1 MAFQTASFLGDFI
14 SLPCSANLNSMKQAS
29 FIFVVLLSLT
39 ACKKE
44 EKKLPQKISLG
55 TIDSLFSKTL
65 NEQRKVWVYVPEGA
79 AKFPDT
85 KYPVVYLLDGD
96 AHFYS
101 VAGLI
106 HQLSTINGN
115 TLCPE
120 MIVVGI
126 PNTDR
131 FRDLTPTHVR
141 EFFGDTMIFKTTG
154 GGENFTKFIAD
165 ELIPYIDSHYPATS
179 YRTMIGHSLGG
190 LMVIN
195 TIVYHPELFAN
206 YLAIDPSLQ
215 WDARKL
221 SKEARIILEEKKF
234 NNKFL
239 YVAVANNM
247 PEGMQLPDLAK
258 DTTQLTEPM
267 RAILEF
273 CDKTKLKTTNGLTFQ
288 SHYYPDDNHGS
299 VPLIAEHDALRTM
312 FAWYR
317 LKGIDKFFDLKS
329 TTADEL
335 AQFLNTH
342 YKNVSAHYGFETR
355 PQESLVNSLGY
366 AFMFN
371 NMADKARA
379 LFEMNTRNYPR
390 SANVHDSMGEYYLQQ
405 KDTTNAI
412 DQFNQALALADSPA
426 TRDKLKKLKQVS
438 SSTKK

>member
-1 MAFQTASFLGDFI
+1 MSSSQISF
-14 SLPCSANLNSMKQAS
+14 
-29 FIFVVLLSLT
+29 
-39 ACKKE
+39 
-44 EKKLPQKISLG
+44 G

-126 PNTDR
+126 TNTDR
-131 FRDLTPTHVR
+131 FRDLTPTHMK
-141 EFFGDTMIFKTTG
+141 EFLGDTMLLRTSG

-165 ELIPYIDSHYPATS
+165 ELIPYIDSHYPTTS

-195 TIVYHPELFAN
+195 TTVHHPHLFAN

-215 WDARKL
+215 WDVRKL
-221 SKEARIILEEKKF
+221 SKEAQTIFNEKKF
-234 NNKFL
+234 DNKFL

-258 DTTQLTEPM
+258 DTTYLTDPM
-267 RAILEF
+267 RSMLNF
-273 CDKTKLKTTNGLTFQ
+273 CDKVKAKTINGLTFQ
-288 SHYYPDDNHGS
+288 SRYYPDDDHGS
-299 VPLIAEHDALRTM
+299 VPLIAEHDALRAM

-317 LKGIDKFFDLKS
+317 LKGLDKFFMPNS
-329 TTADEL
+329 NTSADEL
-335 AQFLNTH
+335 AQFMATH
-342 YKNVSAHYGFETR
+342 YKNVSAHYGFETL

-366 AFMFN
+366 AFMGEH
-371 NMADKARA
+371 MPDKARA
-379 LFEMNTRNYPR
+379 MFEMNTHNYPR
-390 SANVHDSMGEYYLQQ
+390 SANVHESMGDYYLYK
-405 KDTTNAI
+405 KDTANAI
-412 DQFNQALALADSPA
+412 DQLNQALAISDTPA

-438 SSTKK
+438 GSTKKIDQ

>member
-1 MAFQTASFLGDFI
+1 
-14 SLPCSANLNSMKQAS
+14 MKQAL
-29 FIFVVLLSLT
+29 FIFVVLLSLA

-44 EKKLPQKISLG
+44 EKKWPSSQISFG
-55 TIDSLFSKTL
+55 THDSLFSTTL

-131 FRDLTPTHVR
+131 FRDLTPSHMK
-141 EFFGDTMIFKTTG
+141 EFLGDTMLLRTSG

-165 ELIPYIDSHYPATS
+165 ELIPYIDSHYPTTP

-195 TIVYHPELFAN
+195 TIVHHPDLFAN

-221 SKEARIILEEKKF
+221 SKEAEIIFNEKKF

-247 PEGMQLPDLAK
+247 PEGMQLPDLFK
-258 DTTQLTEPM
+258 DTTYLTDHM
-267 RAILEF
+267 RAMLEF
-273 CDKTKLKTTNGLTFQ
+273 CDKAKSKTIDGLTFQ
-288 SHYYPDDNHGS
+288 SHYYPDDDHGS
-299 VPLIAEHDALRTM
+299 VPLIAEHNALRAM

-317 LKGIDKFFDLKS
+317 LKGIDKFFNPNS

-335 AQFLNTH
+335 AQFVITH
-342 YKNVSAHYGFETR
+342 YKNVSAHYGFEML

-366 AFMFN
+366 AFMGEH
-371 NMADKARA
+371 MPDKARVM
-379 LFEMNTRNYPR
+379 FEMNTRNYPR
-390 SANVHDSMGEYYLQQ
+390 SANVHDSMGEYYLHQ

-412 DQFNQALALADSPA
+412 DQFNQALALADSPT
-426 TRDKLKKLKQVS
+426 TRDKLKKLKQIS
-438 SSTKK
+438 SNKKIDQ

>member
-1 MAFQTASFLGDFI
+1 
-14 SLPCSANLNSMKQAS
+14 MKQAL
-29 FIFVVLLSLT
+29 FTFVVLLSLA

-44 EKKLPQKISLG
+44 EKKLPSSQISFG

-65 NEQRKVWVYVPEGA
+65 NEQRKVWVYVPESA
-79 AKFPDT
+79 AKFPSN

-131 FRDLTPTHVR
+131 IRDLTPTYVKKV
-141 EFFGDTMIFKTTG
+141 FGDTTFSRASG

-165 ELIPYIDSHYPATS
+165 ELIPYIDSHYPTTP

-195 TIVYHPELFAN
+195 TIVHHPHLFAN
-206 YLAIDPSLQ
+206 YLAIDPSLW

-221 SKEARIILEEKKF
+221 SKETQPIFSEKKF
-234 NNKFL
+234 DNKFL
-239 YVAVANNM
+239 YVAVANTM
-247 PEGMQLPDLAK
+247 PEGMQLPNLAK
-258 DTTQLTEPM
+258 DTTKGTEHM
-267 RAILEF
+267 RAMLEF
-273 CDKTKLKTTNGLTFQ
+273 CDMTKSKTTNGLTFQ
-288 SHYYPDDNHGS
+288 FHYYPDDDHGS
-299 VPLIAEHDALRTM
+299 VPLIAEHDALRAM

-335 AQFLNTH
+335 AQFITTH
-342 YKNVSAHYGFETR
+342 YKNVSAHYGFETL

-366 AFMFN
+366 AFMGN
-371 NMADKARA
+371 KQADKARA
-379 LFEMNTRNYPR
+379 MFEMNARNYPR
-390 SANVHDSMGEYYLQQ
+390 SANVHDSMGDYYLNQQ
-405 KDTTNAI
+405 DTTNAI
-412 DQFNQALALADSPA
+412 DQFNQALALADTPA